1 MAGAGR
7 CTQGTSQWVVS
18 VRNGILITVYIGGNR
33 GRISSAAPK
42 SPPRGKKKCGLVE
55 KTTHPC
61 VTEKCQI
68 QKILLLKEKKRKKE
82 ALPWKYRP
90 QVLLTSISLEI
101 CVPIYAAE
109 SPVYH
114 LGQLAGGPRD
124 CLIGCRLT
132 ECCLFLV
139 IWWLKEV
146 RVCMCK
152 RGEAQPINCELK

>member
-1 MAGAGR
+1 MASSSQ
-7 CTQGTSQWVVS
+7 CTLEGTEDAFPLQLRKV
-18 VRNGILITVYIGGNR
+18 
-33 GRISSAAPK
+33 
-42 SPPRGKKKCGLVE
+42 PPEEKKKMWVGRKNHTSLCYRE
-55 KTTHPC
+55 MSNSEDSSFKR
-61 VTEKCQI
+61 
-68 QKILLLKEKKRKKE
+68 KKRKKE